1 MVRKT
6 ISIVTYLIIG
16 LAVVGLV
23 SQLFTNT
30 ANFLFT
36 ILIVIGSSAAIFAV
50 FYFVFLR
57 NRTPSNDM
65 KKYKKAV
72 RLSKAKY
79 KADNNIRRTKV
90 VNKKQPDLLKKKKI
104 KRTAT
109 HLRVIEGNK
118 SKRKD
123 RASL

>member
-6 ISIVTYLIIG
+6 ISILTFLIIG

-23 SQLFTNT
+23 SKLFTDT

-57 NRTPSNDM
+57 NRAPSNDM

-72 RLSKAKY
+72 RQSKAKY
-79 KADNNIRRTKV
+79 KSDNIRNTKV
-90 VNKKQPDLLKKKKI
+90 VNKKQPDLIRKKRN

>member
-6 ISIVTYLIIG
+6 ISILTFLIIS
-16 LAVVGLV
+16 LAAVGLV
-23 SQLFTNT
+23 SKLFTDT

-72 RLSKAKY
+72 RQSKAKY
-79 KADNNIRRTKV
+79 KSDNIRNTKV
-90 VNKKQPDLLKKKKI
+90 LTKKQPDLIRKKRN